1 MTRRSPGTWRLRVVT
16 GYDAEGRPQQLS
28 RTVQGTKRQAQSAL
42 AKFVAEVGQGTAPLS
57 DSLTFGRYLEERWL
71 PHADAVH
78 EPTTAEGHRARV
90 NSQIK
95 SHLGPIRL
103 DKLTAAHIDR
113 VLRSWEQTLQPSTVR
128 ATVGTVSAALEQA
141 CRWGLIPANPA
152 RLATKPRV
160 PRRRATLPTLEQVVG
175 LIDAAAA
182 DGDPTMAALL
192 SLAAVTD
199 LRRGELCGLPW
210 RDLDEASRR

>member
-1 MTRRSPGTWRLRVVT
+1 M
-16 GYDAEGRPQQLS
+16 
-28 RTVQGTKRQAQSAL
+28 
-42 AKFVAEVGQGTAPLS
+42 
-57 DSLTFGRYLEERWL
+57 
-71 PHADAVH
+71 
-78 EPTTAEGHRARV
+78 

-95 SHLGPIRL
+95 PHLGPIRL

-113 VLRSWEQTLQPSTVR
+113 VLRSWERTLQPSTVR

-192 SLAAVTD
+192 SLAAVTG

-210 RDLDEASRR
+210 RDLDEASGPSYRPQPQARNRPLDRGRTRGSPSPAGSNGPNHRRHARGFPGTEGYDRPRRPGRLPF

>member
-1 MTRRSPGTWRLRVVT
+1 M
-16 GYDAEGRPQQLS
+16 
-28 RTVQGTKRQAQSAL
+28 
-42 AKFVAEVGQGTAPLS
+42 
-57 DSLTFGRYLEERWL
+57 
-71 PHADAVH
+71 
-78 EPTTAEGHRARV
+78 
-90 NSQIK
+90 NSQLK

-128 ATVGTVSAALEQA
+128 ATVATVSAALEQA

-175 LIDAAAA
+175 LIDTRVCRWRPHHGGAAQLGAGDRTAPRRAVRAA
-182 DGDPTMAALL
+182 MAGPRRGQPDSSYRPQPQARNRPLDRWRTQDPPSPADLNRRNHVDMLKGFRALRATTGL
-192 SLAAVTD
+192 GGQDHFLFSWQTVPANPDAVTE
-199 LRRGELCGLPW
+199 R
-210 RDLDEASRR
+210 SRCLTV

>member
-57 DSLTFGRYLEERWL
+57 GSLTFGQYLEERWL
-71 PHADAVH
+71 PHADAVR
-78 EPTTAEGHRARV
+78 EPTTPEGHRARV

-141 CRWGLIPANPA
+141 CRWGSYRPT
-152 RLATKPRV
+152 RLAWPPGHECRAEGRCCPRSN
-160 PRRRATLPTLEQVVG
+160 RSSA
-175 LIDAAAA
+175 
-182 DGDPTMAALL
+182 
-192 SLAAVTD
+192 
-199 LRRGELCGLPW
+199 
-210 RDLDEASRR
+210 